1 MGRNNSSKK
10 YLKKLA
16 CAKVK
21 AIENNPHIQNKRKE
35 IVNMVKKTGDICA
48 INNPEFQERHNQVV
62 VSEL

>member
-48 INNPEFQERHNQVV
+48 INNPESLTKNNCLIG
-62 VSEL
+62 SK